1 LPLIAIQL
9 AFVSIDQVQSRA
21 AAMVTVPLPPLAPN
35 DEGALLTPIWHLS
48 DEGDVTDV

>member
-1 LPLIAIQL
+1 LIAIQL
-9 AFVSIDQVQSRA
+9 ALVPIVHVQSRA
-21 AAMVTVPLPPLAPN
+21 AAIVTVPLPPVAPN